1 MKRKENYKL
10 TDNIIFSIKMLADKD
25 KSVILF
31 IIISSIVGML
41 LPFFSIYFPKYVIE
55 KISSG
60 SNHEEIVVGIGIF
73 SVALGAMY
81 FIDKFLTTKIYW
93 HLIVIQ
99 AEHVWDIYMKSIT
112 CSYQKISNSN
122 GQSLYQRAMDSVCRG
137 DLGCIR
143 IMIPAILNIVI
154 GLLGMAIYGILLC
167 QLSIWLLL
175 FTASLSIPSIL
186 ISFHVNS
193 YEKNNKKH
201 WVEIDKKINYFVN
214 KSIEPSF
221 GKDIR
226 MFSMES
232 WISSIINNLLALRK
246 NWYNKVET
254 RKSLALYCNS
264 LIIFIRDSITY
275 IFLIWSALNGYVD
288 VGDFILYF
296 GIVATFSQ
304 WTNMIVEQIS
314 KIGLASNLVTDYR
327 SFMEQLNDNDKQ
339 VNNKNYKTL
348 STIKNIEFQDVC
360 FSYDGKTNII
370 NHLNLKIGEN
380 ENIGIVGIN
389 GAGKTTLVKLLCGLY
404 EPTRGKILINGYPNY
419 IYKPKE
425 LLMQFSAVFQD
436 SSLFPFTFAENI
448 SMKSAKKSNLQRVNE
463 AIHNANLIDKVQLMY
478 NGINSEMLKII
489 DDKGIYL
496 SGGEMQKLFLSR
508 ALYRNGSVF
517 LLDEPTSAL
526 DPLAEKEQYLKY
538 SSICNNKI
546 AVYISHRISSV
557 TFCDK
562 IAYMENGE
570 IVEYGSHIELMK
582 KNGKYAKMFHTQSSY
597 YV

>member
-404 EPTRGKILINGYPNY
+404 EPTRGEILINGYPNY
-419 IYKPKE
+419 IYKQKE
-425 LLMQFSAVFQD
+425 LVFINIVVAYTYKSTK
-436 SSLFPFTFAENI
+436 SSCSIWF
-448 SMKSAKKSNLQRVNE
+448 M
-463 AIHNANLIDKVQLMY
+463 
-478 NGINSEMLKII
+478 
-489 DDKGIYL
+489 IY
-496 SGGEMQKLFLSR
+496 
-508 ALYRNGSVF
+508 
-517 LLDEPTSAL
+517 
-526 DPLAEKEQYLKY
+526 
-538 SSICNNKI
+538 
-546 AVYISHRISSV
+546 
-557 TFCDK
+557 
-562 IAYMENGE
+562 
-570 IVEYGSHIELMK
+570 
-582 KNGKYAKMFHTQSSY
+582 
-597 YV
+597 